1 MKPLLSDDIWVL
13 RQFQQAGYTSAVIGG
28 GAVRDAYLERDIH
41 DVDIFIWDSKTS
53 KETVTKPFD
62 HLDETNIARLL
73 NMDPNKPKSPVGD
86 EWDQLFGGGLN
97 SIGWGD
103 EDEVTRITH
112 ASYEGRGNHIN
123 CVWEVYKAAF
133 ETVYQI
139 VVLNKDPKEYAERY
153 FDIGLCM
160 CYCDGRKMRF
170 TDRFLSDA
178 KNKTLTI
185 CGELTEAEYNYT
197 MNNHVQKLKSR
208 FKDYT
213 VVDLLKGTF

>member
-13 RQFQQAGYTSAVIGG
+13 RQFQQAGYSSAIIGG
-28 GAVRDAYLERDIH
+28 GAVRDAYLERDPH
-41 DVDIFIWDSKTS
+41 DIDIFIWDNEKSP
-53 KETVTKPFD
+53 ETIHQD
-62 HLDETNIARLL
+62 YRRLDEVNIARML
-73 NMDPNKPKSPVGD
+73 NMDPNKPKAKIED
-86 EWDQLFGGGLN
+86 EWDQLFGTHTN
-97 SIGWGD
+97 VNWGD
-103 EDEVTRITH
+103 EDEVTRMTH
-112 ASYEGRGNHIN
+112 ARYQGRGNHIN
-123 CVWEVYKAAF
+123 CVWEVYKADF

-139 VVLNKDPKEYAERY
+139 IVLNKDPKEYVERY

-170 TDRFLSDA
+170 TDRFLTDA

-185 CGELTEAEYNYT
+185 CGELSKGEYEYT
-197 MNNHVQKLKSR
+197 MKHHIQKMKSR